1 MSFSPRWQFG
11 GKRIGKTSAALPTET
26 SHAIS
31 LQPLPGH
38 PEASELEAA
47 VEAAARGSLVQA
59 LKPLRFED
67 AMRPL
72 KRADGSEGLL
82 VCNGDA
88 EVWHGVLD
96 LTPLRK
102 GMGLAGAAWFH
113 RPLKVALGFETEFKF
128 RVTPPAP
135 YLDTSTNQW
144 LYPRAA
150 DGFAF
155 VLHLDGH
162 GPHALGS
169 AGVQLG
175 FGGIANC
182 ALWKLAPLRRALSA
196 LPRAT
201 RPGFSLST

>member
-1 MSFSPRWQFG
+1 
-11 GKRIGKTSAALPTET
+11 
-26 SHAIS
+26 
-31 LQPLPGH
+31 
-38 PEASELEAA
+38 
-47 VEAAARGSLVQA
+47 
-59 LKPLRFED
+59 
-67 AMRPL
+67 MRPL
-72 KRADGSEGLL
+72 KRADGNEGLL

-88 EVWHGVLD
+88 EVWKGALD

-113 RPLKVALGFETEFKF
+113 RPLKVSAGFETEFDF
-128 RVTPPAP
+128 RVTPPVP

-155 VLHLDGH
+155 VLQLDGH

-175 FGGIANC
+175 FGGISNC
-182 ALWKLAPLRRALSA
+182 APPTLVTPL
-196 LPRAT
+196 LPRTFECPLADA
-201 RPGFSLST
+201 REIVSARGPWVGEGAREQCGRSGVSSVGAVE